1 MNLELLY
8 KVRYLCSWHCEGLHV
23 DDVTKHLGKPDVEVF
38 VVKSFL
44 LQVVQDEQDNLAGL
58 LKVKVRHLHAQVVV
72 CVGFLNRHF
81 QFVFESHFG
90 IPDAIYPDL
99 LDHLRDF
106 LHI

>member
-1 MNLELLY
+1 V
-8 KVRYLCSWHCEGLHV
+8 VR
-23 DDVTKHLGKPDVEVF
+23 
-38 VVKSFL
+38 
-44 LQVVQDEQDNLAGL
+44 
-58 LKVKVRHLHAQVVV
+58 
-72 CVGFLNRHF
+72 VGFLDRHF